1 MAVPRLAGTTGHGQV
16 GFLFGVGW
24 EIMDEY
30 HLNRR
35 NNAMEKRANRLF
47 LLAAAMLVA
56 TTFPAIAQEV
66 TEHPLIRPFPGSTF
80 DERRSEQFNFGEY
93 EFRVG
98 TPPRDYTTET
108 VRGVKRS
115 LRYFLYHA
123 DGSPNRDVSQVEYFE
138 NYKAAALE
146 RGGQVKWEDRH
157 YGLVFTIPRED
168 GGITWCH
175 VQVSV
180 SAARTS
186 LEIIDEEPLTT
197 SLEFSPAQMMEAL
210 DADGSIAL
218 YGILFDFD
226 KATLQQSSAKQ
237 LQDVLTLL
245 HTNPSL
251 RLEIQGHTD
260 SDGSAEYNLQLSQRR
275 AESVRQYL
283 LLFGVDPSRLQ
294 AKGYGETMPVAP
306 NDSEENKARN
316 RRVELVRL

>member
-1 MAVPRLAGTTGHGQV
+1 MKRSAHSLFILTALMVVAV
-16 GFLFGVGW
+16 
-24 EIMDEY
+24 
-30 HLNRR
+30 
-35 NNAMEKRANRLF
+35 
-47 LLAAAMLVA
+47 
-56 TTFPAIAQEV
+56 TFPAIAQEV

-98 TPPRDYTTET
+98 TPPRDYTTQT
-108 VRGVKRS
+108 VRGARRS

-146 RGGQVKWEDRH
+146 RGGTVKWEDRH
-157 YGLVFTIPRED
+157 HGLVFTIPRED

-186 LEIIDEEPLTT
+186 LEIIDEEALTT
-197 SLEFSPAQMMEAL
+197 SLEFTPAEMMAAL
-210 DADGSIAL
+210 DADGRIAL

-226 KATLQQSSAKQ
+226 KATLQQASAKQ

-245 HTNPSL
+245 QTNPTL
-251 RLEIQGHTD
+251 RLEIHGHTD
-260 SDGSAEYNLQLSQRR
+260 SDGSADYNQQLSQRR

-283 LLFGVDPSRLQ
+283 VLFGIDPSRLQ
-294 AKGYGETMPVAP
+294 AKGYGESRPVAP

-316 RRVELVRL
+316 RRVELVRLSH